1 MRRRTCSQGILC
13 IVSEENVSTNEKA
26 PTYQME
32 SLIGGKMFVPNM
44 EEAEGFLLLFREVH
58 VFQHLLKLLNA
69 EQKSLDLNT
78 F

>member
-1 MRRRTCSQGILC
+1 MG
-13 IVSEENVSTNEKA
+13 
-26 PTYQME
+26 
-32 SLIGGKMFVPNM
+32 SLIGGKMFVPYM

-69 EQKSLDLNT
+69 EQKSLETNT

>member
-1 MRRRTCSQGILC
+1 
-13 IVSEENVSTNEKA
+13 
-26 PTYQME
+26 ME

-58 VFQHLLKLLNA
+58 VFQHLLKLLNE
-69 EQKSLDLNT
+69 EQKGLEINT